1 MPGGSP
7 VCLTVDQGVSRQVA
21 TDVRNLIA
29 ITVMITSYIGRNPL
43 QMTNHHPMTNR
54 QRTRFIGYSCP
65 EIVIDALLE
74 ITVSKIKSKIPCIAS
89 FSYGLRCN
97 KASYSIFSL
106 IISEYAWYSSIPSI
120 ASSFSSVIDK
130 ITSFVNAVYQHKN
143 NTPDI

>member
-1 MPGGSP
+1 MLYTLVVFFP
-7 VCLTVDQGVSRQVA
+7 RQPS
-21 TDVRNLIA
+21 TYSICELFSFKNLDF
-29 ITVMITSYIGRNPL
+29 
-43 QMTNHHPMTNR
+43 
-54 QRTRFIGYSCP
+54 TRFIGYSCP
-65 EIVIDALLE
+65 EIVMDALLE
-74 ITVSKIKSKIPCIAS
+74 ITVSRIKSKIPCIAS

-143 NTPDI
+143 NTPDNGF